1 MPFKLK
7 IILLN
12 FVPFNF
18 PQESSNL
25 HESSFFVERM
35 KLVQRIFLVS
45 IELLNCAASLGYCL
59 FFKAV
64 M

>member
-12 FVPFNF
+12 FALFNF

-25 HESSFFVERM
+25 HKRSFFWKNVACSENNPGFD
-35 KLVQRIFLVS
+35 RIVKPDAL
-45 IELLNCAASLGYCL
+45 LGYCL